1 MHLWREVIEV
11 HRREHGY
18 SDADLAALARV
29 DLATLADLFP
39 ENFKSPHTP
48 LRLVHPRSGRST

>member
-1 MHLWREVIEV
+1 
-11 HRREHGY
+11 
-18 SDADLAALARV
+18 
-29 DLATLADLFP
+29 LADLFP